1 MNEFFIKY
9 VDTDTNKYLISLGIP
24 AGSLSNVKYERCLPG
39 PVLLLR
45 ILNGICEYKKL
56 DFNELLWEAV
66 CTITGDNHVQ

>member
-24 AGSLSNVKYERCLPG
+24 RGSLSNIKYGHCLPG